1 MNITKTRKTIAALLC
16 GGLLAA
22 TGAAHAH
29 GGDRWDDRGGRSYQ
43 KHHKHYKHYKHY
55 THHHKHA
62 RGGPRVIR
70 ETVVVRERPRYYRE
84 REVHYYERPV
94 RYSRSPAIVV
104 GVDIPPLVF
113 PLR

>member
-1 MNITKTRKTIAALLC
+1 MNITKTRKIVAALLC

-22 TGAAHAH
+22 TGVAHAH
-29 GGDRWDDRGGRSYQ
+29 GGDRWDDRGGRGRQKHYKQ
-43 KHHKHYKHYKHY
+43 HKHHKHAH
-55 THHHKHA
+55 
-62 RGGPRVIR
+62 GGPRVIR
-70 ETVVVRERPRYYRE
+70 ERVVVHERPRYYRE
-84 REVHYYERPV
+84 REVHYYERPA